1 MTSPASSSHRRRS
14 AHAHE
19 AVLAAAADICGRCG
33 YGSATIETIAAQAGV
48 GKQTIYRWWPNKA
61 ALFIEVY
68 GRLVPSGLVAEDTGS
83 LTGDFEKLL
92 RRLSSLYSETPAGS
106 ILSGLVAEA
115 QANGELLGQLRDAYV
130 APRRSIV
137 RQILQRAANR
147 GEIPPSEHADFVGD
161 LFSAAVWFQLLL
173 GRRSMDA
180 AFRQQL
186 ADALFVVASGGR
198 RADPVAD
205 NKART

>member
-1 MTSPASSSHRRRS
+1 MTSTATSPRRRS

-68 GRLVPSGLVAEDTGS
+68 GRLVPSGLIAEDTGS
-83 LTGDFEKLL
+83 LTGDFEQLL
-92 RRLSSLYSETPAGS
+92 RKLSRLYSETPAGG

-137 RQILQRAANR
+137 RQILERAANR
-147 GEIPPSEHADFVGD
+147 GEIPLPEHADFVGD
-161 LFSAAVWFQLLL
+161 LLSAAVWFQLLL

-180 AFRQQL
+180 AFRRQL
-186 ADALFVVASGGR
+186 ADAMFVVAGGGR
-198 RADPVAD
+198 RRRP
-205 NKART
+205 RPR